1 MWEIRLLNMRTSL
14 NKIILRILRDTMKCH
29 MLPTKAIDHSCYIT
43 DGPND
48 VMQWKNSLQ
57 PNLFELN
64 IKRFS
69 LFLRLP
75 SFLFWVKWLSLL
87 VYITNMFCL
96 HLSAFG
102 QRPTGLAG
110 LLMFMANSN
119 ITIPTL
125 LILFQTLSLLAWFH
139 PVWTQWSK
147 APHLIAAIKL
157 LHQYAAPL
165 AHSFWT
171 LLVMTGK
178 GRRRPGCYWL
188 YAVRTEKNRMH

>member
-1 MWEIRLLNMRTSL
+1 
-14 NKIILRILRDTMKCH
+14 MKCH

-43 DGPND
+43 DGSND

-57 PNLFELN
+57 TQSLWTEYKAILPLF
-64 IKRFS
+64 KTA
-69 LFLRLP
+69 LFPLLGE
-75 SFLFWVKWLSLL
+75 VTLL

-96 HLSAFG
+96 HLSAQVPFG

-171 LLVMTGK
+171 LLVRTGK

-188 YAVRTEKNRMH
+188 SSVRTEKTECIKNHFSLPFCSGQIYILYITLL